1 MKAFSFAPVYAKEK
15 ANEDLIFPLAVDG
28 TWGHGRGEHRS
39 PAKKHKETFLLSYFC
54 VTKSTKSHQRERS
67 PLFENSSRVH
77 ELVARSS
84 AWQVRA
90 TRGRAKVGS
99 LATLYNFSY
108 TTRANI
114 SHEIA
119 EQIRARIVSTP
130 ARKMGGA
137 GVNPVHALTGLSK

>member
-1 MKAFSFAPVYAKEK
+1 MVQQLPDGRGSVFAPVAARRQKVFKRGIDTYAEHVCRRRRDGSQFFPLFVLFVLFGQAKRTLKEK
-15 ANEDLIFPLAVDG
+15 NHNV
-28 TWGHGRGEHRS
+28 
-39 PAKKHKETFLLSYFC
+39 TFHLSYFS

-77 ELVARSS
+77 ELVAGSS

-114 SHEIA
+114 
-119 EQIRARIVSTP
+119 
-130 ARKMGGA
+130 
-137 GVNPVHALTGLSK
+137 